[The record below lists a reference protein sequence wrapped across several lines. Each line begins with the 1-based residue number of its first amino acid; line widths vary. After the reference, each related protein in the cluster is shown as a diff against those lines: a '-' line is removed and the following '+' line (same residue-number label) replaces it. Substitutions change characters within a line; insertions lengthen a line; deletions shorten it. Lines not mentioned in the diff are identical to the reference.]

1 MDILERYVA
10 IDNKCAWPNL
20 TLMPDGSIVATIFG
34 EPCHQLW
41 EGSSECWISTDGG
54 KLWSFLSVPAHH
66 EPGRTRGDLAA
77 GLTHEGAF
85 VALVSGRKFVPPTGE
100 LLDRPRAP
108 EEMGNYE
115 AAVCRSTDGG
125 KTWTLE
131 GPLNNFPPHVTNAV
145 PFGDVVKLPGNRL
158 AVSCYSSPPDH
169 LEDEAADG
177 AWIYFSDD
185 DGRTWGDARL
195 IGANRY
201 NETDLLVLGDGK
213 MLAAS
218 RTTKTGHTEIFASA
232 DDGQTWT
239 CRGPVTAAMHMP
251 AHLLQLQDES
261 ILLTYGVRLRGMLG
275 VCAMISRDDGVTWD
289 APRVLFNTNVYKS
302 NVSPEGTDGGYPSS
316 LQLADGTI
324 LTAYYCQ
331 RIPTHQRYHMGV
343 VLWSD

>member
-1 MDILERYVA
+1 MDILERYIA

-20 TLMPDGSIVATIFG
+20 TLMPDGSIIAAVFG
-34 EPCHQLW
+34 EPCHLLW
-41 EGSSECWISTDGG
+41 EGAAECWRTQDGG
-54 KLWSFLSVPAHH
+54 RSWSFLSVPVPN
-66 EPGRTRGDLAA
+66 EKGTNRGNLAV
-77 GLTHEGAF
+77 GLTHSG
-85 VALVSGRKFVPPTGE
+85 ALVAVCSGRGNVSPKGVRPGPDDAGSLVLAPIVSRSEDGGITWANESQLFAPETGE
-100 LLDRPRAP
+100 VKPYGDIVRLQ
-108 EEMGNYE
+108 
-115 AAVCRSTDGG
+115 
-125 KTWTLE
+125 E
-131 GPLNNFPPHVTNAV
+131 G
-145 PFGDVVKLPGNRL
+145 RL
-158 AVSCYSSPPDH
+158 AVSCYSST
-169 LEDEAADG
+169 DEFAVDESG
-177 AWIYFSDD
+177 DSAWIYFSDD

-201 NETDLLVLGDGK
+201 NETDLLALGDGK

-289 APRVLFNTNVYKS
+289 APRVLFNTSVYKS
-302 NVSPEGTDGGYPSS
+302 NSSPEGTDGGYPSS

-343 VLWSD
+343 VLWRD